1 MLNSPFGRG
10 VMASILFTV
19 SCLTAIPIAGSVAEH
34 LGSNFGSNIGLLK
47 ITVYWWMLFGMVFRP
62 IDAVNAMQVNIS
74 IVQRKENSKSV
85 KIARL

>member
-10 VMASILFTV
+10 VMTSTLFTV
-19 SCLTAIPIAGSVAEH
+19 GCLTAIPTAGSVAEH
-34 LGSNFGSNIGLLK
+34 LGSNSGPNIGLLK
-47 ITVYWWMLFGMVFRP
+47 ITVYWWMLFGMVLRP

>member
-1 MLNSPFGRG
+1 
-10 VMASILFTV
+10 
-19 SCLTAIPIAGSVAEH
+19 
-34 LGSNFGSNIGLLK
+34 
-47 ITVYWWMLFGMVFRP
+47 MVLRP